1 MRRILVFAA
10 SLVLPAPLLS
20 QSLVYRS
27 PNLGGTWV
35 ADGGVVQ
42 FNFLHRFYVSPGPA
56 RTVSNFPTFTVA
68 AGVGG
73 HAMVGWHFATKGI
86 NVAGATSTNETELF
100 ARWRVLG
107 GPEGAPGFTLA
118 LTPAYNLHAK
128 SFDAEVGAAY
138 TAGRLTVNGAV
149 RELTKPFG
157 AAGAQAAVAGGA
169 NLRLNNYVSLS
180 GDYAKL
186 LGGDSTAAWSAALS
200 FVIPGSPHT
209 FSLQVSNVASNTIQ
223 GSSQGFLFG
232 PVKRFYGFEF
242 TIPLHL
248 NRFAP
253 WFKKGTAAAGAMPA
267 EAGVTEIRIT
277 GFKFADTTTVAVGE
291 TVRWVNAD
299 QVSHTITFEGA
310 EDIPNSQ
317 PIPTGSAFTA
327 TFARAGTYTYHCTPH
342 PFMRGTIVVR

>member
-1 MRRILVFAA
+1 MRRLFVSAVCVALA
-10 SLVLPAPLLS
+10 SPLPA
-20 QSLVYRS
+20 QSLVYRP

-56 RTVSNFPTFTVA
+56 RTVNNFPTFTFA
-68 AGVGG
+68 AGVGR
-73 HAMVGWHFATKGI
+73 HAMVGAHFATKGI
-86 NVAGATSTNETELF
+86 SVAGATSTNETELF
-100 ARWRVLG
+100 GRWRVLG
-107 GPEGAPGFTLA
+107 GPEGGPGFTLA

-128 SFDAEVGAAY
+128 SFDAEVAAAY

-149 RELTKPFG
+149 RELSKPFG
-157 AAGAQAAVAGGA
+157 ASGGQAAVAGGV
-169 NLRLNNYVSLS
+169 NLRLNDYVALS
-180 GDYAKL
+180 GDYGKL

-248 NRFAP
+248 TRFSP
-253 WFKKGTAAAGAMPA
+253 WFKKGAAVGAGPA
-267 EAGVTEIRIT
+267 EAGVTAIRIN
-277 GFKFADTTTVAVGE
+277 GFKFADTTTIAAGQS
-291 TVRWVNAD
+291 VRWVNAD

-310 EDIPNSQ
+310 DDVQSSA
-317 PIPTGSAFTA
+317 PIPTGGAFTV
-327 TFARAGTYTYHCTPH
+327 TFSRAGTYAYHCTPH
-342 PFMRGTIVVR
+342 PFMKGVIVVR